1 MINASSTTSNEWF
14 LKQPR
19 YACYTTLLFSSHYG
33 TYSPFKKMKMVFKSA
48 LKTYKVY
55 HPEQASL
62 QIRFKFQIY
71 V

>member
-1 MINASSTTSNEWF
+1 MINASTTSYEWF
-14 LKQPR
+14 LKQPQ

-48 LKTYKVY
+48 SKTYKVY

-62 QIRFKFQIY
+62 QIRFKFRIY